1 MSSNI
6 EVKLDVLNQK
16 ASPALYAAP
25 LANRP
30 AASFTGR
37 LFVDSDSPSTGIYRD
52 TGSTWIQVADQGA
65 GTTGTLQQVTTNGNT
80 SNTGIS
86 ITANGIG
93 IGTTIPATNRLD
105 IHAASGIQATFNG
118 TGTTNAGLQL
128 QSAGVGKWTI
138 QNNYNSAANDFVLTD
153 VLNSV
158 NRLVIKN
165 TGLATYTG
173 FFNVANIASAQNI
186 QISGTAPAYTIVE
199 GTGNANTAS
208 IGVAS
213 IANNFIQGSV
223 EGDFC
228 IVSQST
234 VAKRLLLGVQSANSS
249 AICISAS
256 NNVLINSIVDSGYKL
271 FVNGTANFT
280 NTIQLNDQNACY
292 LYQSG
297 NTTDTKY
304 WAIQNLFSTGDFRI
318 RALNDALTNGL
329 NGLVLQRAGISS
341 IVANFDGGDVKI
353 NAGSLFV
360 AFRLNVNGATDDGST
375 ALNVTGAGKF
385 SALITVNLTTAGSA
399 INLVNTST
407 NNIFTTYSNAS
418 NNTYIGLIGNNGVV
432 QTNNDFEV
440 YTGAS
445 YTKNLTIASTGAATF
460 SSSIAIG
467 NTVTAAVAVASTHK
481 VSILIGGVQY
491 YLLAS
496 NI

>member
-25 LANRP
+25 LADRP

-37 LFVDSDSPSTGIYRD
+37 LFVDSDSPSTGLYRD
-52 TGSTWIQVADQGA
+52 TGSAWVQIADAGA

-80 SNTGIS
+80 TSIGIS
-86 ITANGIG
+86 VTANGIG

-118 TGTTNAGLQL
+118 TGTTNAALQL

-153 VLNSV
+153 VLNTV

-173 FFNVANIASAQNI
+173 FLNVANIASAQNI
-186 QISGTAPAYTIVE
+186 QISGTAPAYTIIE
-199 GTGNANTAS
+199 GTGNANTVS

-213 IANNFIQGSV
+213 IANNFINGSV

-228 IVSQST
+228 LVSQST
-234 VAKRLLLGVQSANSS
+234 VAKRILLGVQSANSS
-249 AICISAS
+249 AICISAA
-256 NNVLINSIVDSGYKL
+256 NNILL
-271 FVNGTANFT
+271 
-280 NTIQLNDQNACY
+280 
-292 LYQSG
+292 
-297 NTTDTKY
+297 NTTTD
-304 WAIQNLFSTGDFRI
+304 
-318 RALNDALTNGL
+318 NG
-329 NGLVLQRAGISS
+329 N
-341 IVANFDGGDVKI
+341 K
-353 NAGSLFV
+353 
-360 AFRLNVNGATDDGST
+360 LNVNGSTYISGSLGVIGDTQMNTNAAILGYVNIGTASIAVPNTKLQVYNFGESRTQFHGYNTADGVFATLAFSNTNDIVGGYVTASIAAHRKDYDNGGELVFST
-375 ALNVTGAGKF
+375 ALSSNSPTERMRLKSNGILDV
-385 SALITVNLTTAGSA
+385 IGS
-399 INLVNTST
+399 IQ
-407 NNIFTTYSNAS
+407 
-418 NNTYIGLIGNNGVV
+418 IGNSV
-432 QTNNDFEV
+432 
-440 YTGAS
+440 
-445 YTKNLTIASTGAATF
+445 AA
-460 SSSIAIG
+460 G
-467 NTVTAAVAVASTHK
+467 VAVSSTHK